1 MAKPEDRSPQAR
13 SDGKL
18 PWKPPTVTLA
28 GTISL
33 LVRGGSAQGK
43 GGDAFDG
50 DMGQFLARNPQP

>member
-1 MAKPEDRSPQAR
+1 
-13 SDGKL
+13 L